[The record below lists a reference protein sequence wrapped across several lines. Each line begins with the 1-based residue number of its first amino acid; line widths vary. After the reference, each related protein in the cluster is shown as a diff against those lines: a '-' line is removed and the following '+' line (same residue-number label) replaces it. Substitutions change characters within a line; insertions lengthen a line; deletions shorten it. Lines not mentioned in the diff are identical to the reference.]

1 MDLDLREN
9 FKNLTP
15 KAREVK
21 AKINEWDHI
30 KLKSFCTEK
39 REGRKEGRKE

>member
-21 AKINEWDHI
+21 AKINEQTI
-30 KLKSFCTEK
+30 SN
-39 REGRKEGRKE
+39 